1 MSPEAKLRMALDMYE
16 FGEQAQRNRLRRLHP
31 DASYEEIEMAI
42 RAWRVSRP
50 GAPMGDAMGR
60 PSRRFG

>member
-1 MSPEAKLRMALDMYE
+1 MYE